1 LAGPTPAIASI
12 DFSAPDGRRG
22 LESQA
27 PRHRQHGQAEG
38 HPAMATITAAMV
50 KDLRESTGAGM
61 MDCKAALTET
71 GGDMTAAQDW
81 LRKKGLSKAAKKA
94 GRVAAEGLISAVTKG
109 TKGVVVEVNSETD
122 FVARN
127 EHFQGL
133 VKMIGQVALDVGADI
148 EKIKAAKI
156 GNITVEAAIAD
167 AIATIGENMT
177 LRRAASLEVGKG
189 VVSSYIHNSVI
200 EGAGKMGV
208 IVALESAGKADELA
222 TLGRQ
227 LAMHVAAANPQA
239 VEPSGLPADLV
250 KREKDV
256 LADKYRQ
263 QGKPENMI
271 EKIVE
276 SGLKTFYKEV
286 CLLEQAFIHDSGKSV
301 AQALKEA
308 EGKVGGPVK
317 IAGFVR
323 YALGEGIEKQESDFA
338 AEVAAASGK
347 K

>member
-1 LAGPTPAIASI
+1 
-12 DFSAPDGRRG
+12 
-22 LESQA
+22 
-27 PRHRQHGQAEG
+27 
-38 HPAMATITAAMV
+38 MATITAAMV

-71 GGDMTAAQDW
+71 AGDMTAAQDW

-94 GRVAAEGLISAVTKG
+94 GRVAAEGLIAAVTKG

-133 VKMIGQVALDVGADI
+133 VKMIGQVALDVGADV
-148 EKIKAAKI
+148 EKIKSAKV
-156 GNITVEAAIAD
+156 GDITVEAAIAD

-189 VVSSYIHNSVI
+189 VVSSYVHNAVI
-200 EGAGKMGV
+200 EGAGKIGV
-208 IVALESAGKADELA
+208 IVALESAGKTDDLA
-222 TLGRQ
+222 VLGRQ
-227 LAMHVAAANPQA
+227 LAMHVAAAKPLALDPAGLDPQT
-239 VEPSGLPADLV
+239 V

-263 QGKPENMI
+263 QGKPENVI

-301 AQALKEA
+301 AQAVKEA
-308 EGKVGGPVK
+308 EGKVGGPIK
-317 IAGFVR
+317 IAGFVN